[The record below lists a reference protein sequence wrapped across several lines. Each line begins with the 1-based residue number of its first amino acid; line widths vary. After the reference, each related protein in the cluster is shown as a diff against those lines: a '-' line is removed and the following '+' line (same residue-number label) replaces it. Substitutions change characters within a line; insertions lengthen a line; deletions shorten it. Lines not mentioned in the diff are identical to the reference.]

1 MILAVDLGNT
11 NIVFGLFKGKKLDRE
26 WRFPT
31 AKLKIPKIRSKI
43 SAVIVASVV
52 PSLNKRLRSKL
63 SKRYKCRVHFVT
75 AKNISGLKVKLKNK
89 REIGADRVVD
99 ALAAY
104 RLYGGPIIIV
114 DFGTATTFDLIS
126 KKGEYLGGAI
136 APGIDLAR
144 DALYEHAA
152 KLPKIKI
159 SAPEGVIGKDTKSAM
174 RSGLVYGYAAM
185 VEGMVM
191 RIKSEIL
198 NPKSEINVI
207 ATGGL
212 APLICKHTT
221 VVDRIDK
228 KLTLKGLHMIGEELN
243 G

>member
-1 MILAVDLGNT
+1 MILTVDLGNT
-11 NIVFGLFKGKKLDRE
+11 NIVFGLFKGKKLTRE

-31 AKLKIPKIRSKI
+31 AGLKLPKIRSKI
-43 SAVIVASVV
+43 SMVIVASVV
-52 PSLNKRLRSKL
+52 PALDNKLKNKL
-63 SKRYKCRVHFVT
+63 SRSYKCRVHFVT
-75 AKNISGLKVKLKNK
+75 AKNIYGLKVKLKNK

-159 SAPEGVIGKDTKSAM
+159 SAPKGVIGKDTKSAM

-185 VEGMVM
+185 IEGMVR
-191 RIKSEIL
+191 RISPLAK
-198 NPKSEINVI
+198 VV